1 MGKANFNDGMRLE
14 LEGTAGDASKAT
26 VEFGLW
32 FSGRS
37 KGEGMEAAK
46 AGEMY
51 WSRTLKTTNRRS
63 VIVIL
68 RNNL

>member
-14 LEGTAGDASKAT
+14 LEGTAGNASKAT

-32 FSGRS
+32 SSGRS

-51 WSRTLKTTNRRS
+51 WSMTLKTTSRTS
-63 VIVIL
+63 VILIL